1 MDAVV
6 KLGKIFLASIF
17 VLIILALSPVN
28 IVGGFWFAYQSL
40 ITLFFVPRWI
50 KEFFQR
56 QDQRKIDREF
66 RKVVG
71 F

>member
-28 IVGGFWFAYQSL
+28 IVGGFWFAYPSL
-40 ITLFFVPRWI
+40 IALFFVPRWI